1 MPSIYELTDQY
12 RALEDAAYNDELDYD
27 EFERLLAGIEDD
39 IEAKVDGYCKVIA
52 DLKSDAA
59 RLKEEENRIAARRRS
74 LSRQA
79 DRLKQALET
88 ALDAQG
94 RSKIKTKLFT
104 VFFTTSTRLEITDLT
119 KVPPEYLKP
128 VTEDSVRKTEIK
140 RELVGT
146 GEVLPWCR
154 LVEGRSLT
162 IR

>member
-1 MPSIYELTDQY
+1 MPSIYDLTDQY

-27 EFERLLAGIEDD
+27 EFERLLASVEDGIEN
-39 IEAKVDGYCKVIA
+39 KVDGYCKIIA
-52 DLKSDAA
+52 GLKADAGCLEA
-59 RLKEEENRIAARRRS
+59 EAKRLTKRKQG
-74 LSRQA
+74 LLHQV

-94 RSKIKTKLFT
+94 RGKIKTKLFT
-104 VFFTTSTRLEITDLT
+104 VFFTTSTRLEITDLA

-128 VTEDSVRKTEIK
+128 ITEESVRKTEIK
-140 RELVGT
+140 RELVDT

-154 LVEGRSLT
+154 LVEGRSLS